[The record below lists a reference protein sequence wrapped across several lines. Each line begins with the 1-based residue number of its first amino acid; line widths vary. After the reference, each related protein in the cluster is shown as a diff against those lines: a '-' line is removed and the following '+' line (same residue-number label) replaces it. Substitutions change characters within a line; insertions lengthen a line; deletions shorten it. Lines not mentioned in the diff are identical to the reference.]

1 MKSKFI
7 KGHWYKVK
15 DAFGDVWTGQYMG
28 REEGW
33 SCCVCD
39 KGNHAHIFNVWHEQ
53 IQIDEVFGFN
63 NYESLAFG
71 TEHLPEIIE
80 DLGYNDKT
88 VYLNK

>member
-7 KGHWYKVK
+7 KSHWYKVK

-33 SCCVCD
+33 CCCVCE
-39 KGNHAHIFNVWHEQ
+39 KGNHAHVFNVYYSSLY
-53 IQIDEVFGFN
+53 D
-63 NYESLAFG
+63 YESLGFG
-71 TEHLPEIIE
+71 TGHLPEIIE
-80 DLGYNDKT
+80 DLGYDDKT